1 MFVIR
6 EVFERGRRGDA
17 EADWREEEETRDGG
31 NSLPGGG
38 GVEAERL
45 HSCDISL
52 ALDQDRGVRQYA

>member
-38 GVEAERL
+38 GVYGGWRL
-45 HSCDISL
+45 KDFTHAIL
-52 ALDQDRGVRQYA
+52 VLL